1 MADLYT
7 TITKASIFR
16 RGAELVRRGSAELEE
31 GAQTVTVRG
40 LTQSANIDTARLFSQ
55 EGVFCSDLR
64 FAPQYGEDEEDPR
77 AAELK
82 DRIRELEK
90 EIEVKELQRELWK
103 SNGDFSA
110 RNGQPLSE
118 VQEYIEKLPERLGGL
133 NREIL
138 RGQKELEELNR
149 KLEKLSE
156 QSSSPVMVAEV
167 VAPAAGTY
175 AFELRYFENAAGW
188 QPVYEVH
195 SDGETDLE
203 MRMRARIHQNTTED
217 WKGVETSLLTGNPTS
232 AGSVPDLLSL
242 FLDIRQ
248 NRPVMKAKAAGM
260 ARMAMDE
267 DCCMEEA
274 AEAPMM
280 PFGASAQ
287 MNMARMATMD
297 AGVNEDQTSTEYVL
311 PGRRDVLKT
320 GDNTADI
327 RSYRIPAVYRIVSV
341 PSLDQSAYLVASV
354 KPSDLPVTAEINPSV
369 YHKGIYTGKIWLD
382 PDLTRE
388 EIEITLGKEER
399 IHLSRE
405 QTARKTSTSLLK
417 GRRTVEYGYE
427 TRVSNTS
434 SADAQ
439 VVIRDQVPVSQNK
452 DISVEVLEI
461 SGAELAKE
469 SGLLTKALD
478 VPAGGSAVFRVG
490 YRVSSPRDKQISE
503 ERRRVSSQKFCPEC
517 GSPMEGG
524 RCDNCGFTV

>member
-1 MADLYT
+1 MTDLYT

-31 GAQTVTVRG
+31 GAQTLTVRG
-40 LTQSANIDTARLFSQ
+40 LSQSAGIDTARLFSQ

-64 FAPQYGEDEEDPR
+64 FAPQFGEDEEDPR
-77 AAELK
+77 ATELK

-90 EIEVKELQRELWK
+90 EIEVKELQRDLWK
-103 SNGDFSA
+103 SNGNFSC
-110 RNGQPLSE
+110 RDGQPLSE

-138 RGQKELEELNR
+138 REQKELEELNR
-149 KLEKLSE
+149 KLAKLSE
-156 QSSSPVMVAEV
+156 QSASPVMVAEV
-167 VAPAAGTY
+167 VTPAAGTY

-188 QPVYEVH
+188 EPVYEVH
-195 SDGETDLE
+195 SDGESDLE
-203 MRMRARIHQNTTED
+203 MRMRARIHQSTQED
-217 WKGVETSLLTGNPTS
+217 WKGVETSLFTGNPTS

-242 FLDIRQ
+242 FLDIRPD
-248 NRPVMKAKAAGM
+248 RPVMKAKAAGM

-267 DCCMEEA
+267 DCCVEE

-280 PFGASAQ
+280 AFGASAQ

-297 AGVNEDQTSTEYVL
+297 AGVNEEQTSTEYVL
-311 PGRRDVLKT
+311 PGRRDILKA

-327 RSYRIPAVYRIVSV
+327 RSFRIPADYRIVSV
-341 PSLDQSAYLVASV
+341 PSMDQSAYLVASV
-354 KPSDLPVTAEINPSV
+354 KPADLPVATEINPSV
-369 YHKGIYTGKIWLD
+369 YHKGIFTGRIWLD
-382 PDLTRE
+382 PDLTRD

-399 IHLSRE
+399 IHVSRE

-439 VVIRDQVPVSQNK
+439 VVVKDQVPVSQNK
-452 DISVEVLEI
+452 DIAVEVLDT

-469 SGLLTKALD
+469 SGLLTRTLD

-490 YRVSSPRDKQISE
+490 YKVSSPRDKQISE
-503 ERRRVSSQKFCPEC
+503 QRRRVSSPRLCPEC

-524 RCDNCGFTV
+524 RCESCGYTV